1 MNTKVWEFNALDTLF
16 FRESR
21 PMESVGG
28 SELQSSFPPPA
39 RTLVGAVR
47 TSIGEALNT
56 DWRRYASD
64 PQHPLRARIGSPD
77 ALGPLAFT
85 GPWLAQAGKRL
96 YAMPLAVLFDAQGK
110 QTRLQPAASPQHCD
124 LGHVCL
130 PEKANASLMGA
141 APKEKAFI
149 TQEGLLAFL
158 EGQPVNKEHIVEART
173 LFSHEERLGIARDNS
188 SRVTG
193 DGLLY
198 QTRHV
203 RPHADA
209 NLAIGIGV
217 SGLDE
222 QGIPDQGIVRL
233 GAEGRLAN
241 WQRKSAPAGL
251 LPKNPES
258 ARGLVLLLQT
268 HALFAAGWLPDGF
281 SPIEREG
288 QTLWQGQ
295 INGISLRIVCA
306 VTGKPVREGG
316 WDLVNHSPRALQSLV
331 PAGSCYFC
339 ELVEGDLAQACQ
351 ALNGIKIGQDQEYGR
366 GELIAGYW

>member
-1 MNTKVWEFNALDTLF
+1 MNTETWEFNALDTLF

-39 RTLVGAVR
+39 RTLIGAVR

-56 DWRRYASD
+56 DWKRYASNL
-64 PQHPLRARIGSPD
+64 QHPLRERIGSPES
-77 ALGPLAFT
+77 LGPLTFA
-85 GPWLAQAGKRL
+85 GPWLAKAGQRL
-96 YAMPLAVLFDAQGK
+96 HTMPLAVLFNAEGK
-110 QTRLQPAASPQHCD
+110 QTRLQPAATPQHCD
-124 LGHVCL
+124 LGQVCL
-130 PEKANASLMGA
+130 PEKADPSLMGA
-141 APKEKAFI
+141 ASLENAFV
-149 TQEGLLAFL
+149 TPEGLLAFL
-158 EGQPVNKEHIVEART
+158 ENRAVEYRHIVHAHE
-173 LFSHEERLGIARDNS
+173 LYSHEERLGIARDNS

-198 QTRHV
+198 QTRHI

-209 NLAIGIGV
+209 DLAIGIRV
-217 SGLDE
+217 CGLDT
-222 QGIPDQGIVRL
+222 QDIPRQGIVRL

-241 WQRKSAPAGL
+241 WQRKPSPAGF
-251 LPKNPES
+251 LPKKPEQ

-281 SPIEREG
+281 SPIDRQG

-295 INGISLRIVCA
+295 INGINLRIVCA

-316 WDLVNHSPRALQSLV
+316 WDLVNHCPRALQSLV

-339 ELVEGDLAQACQ
+339 EVDGDLALACQ
-351 ALNGIKIGQDQEYGR
+351 ALNGLKIGQDQEYGR
-366 GELIAGYW
+366 GELVAGYW

>member
-1 MNTKVWEFNALDTLF
+1 MNTETWEFNALDTLF

-39 RTLVGAVR
+39 RTLIGAVR

-64 PQHPLRARIGSPD
+64 PQHPLRERIGSPES
-77 ALGPLAFT
+77 LGPLVFT
-85 GPWLAQAGKRL
+85 GPWLAQAGQRL
-96 YAMPLAVLFDAQGK
+96 HAMPLAVLFDAEGNH
-110 QTRLQPAASPQHCD
+110 TRLQPAAAPQYCD
-124 LGHVCL
+124 LGYVCL
-130 PEKANASLMGA
+130 PEKANPSLMGA
-141 APKEKAFI
+141 APLEKALV
-149 TQEGLLAFL
+149 TREGLQAFL
-158 EGQPVNKEHIVEART
+158 EGRAVESKHIVRT
-173 LFSHEERLGIARDNS
+173 HDLFSHEERLGIARDNS

-198 QTRHV
+198 QTRHI
-203 RPHADA
+203 RPHTDAD
-209 NLAIGIGV
+209 LAIGIGV
-217 SGLDE
+217 GGLDT
-222 QGIPDQGIVRL
+222 QGIPRQDIVRL

-241 WQRKSAPAGL
+241 WQRKPAPADL
-251 LPKNPES
+251 QPKKPVQ
-258 ARGLVLLLQT
+258 AKGLVLLLQT

-281 SPIEREG
+281 IPIEREG

-295 INGISLRIVCA
+295 INGITLRIVCA

-316 WDLVNHSPRALQSLV
+316 WDLVNRCPRALQSLV

-339 ELVEGDLAQACQ
+339 EVDGDLAQACQ
-351 ALNGIKIGQDQEYGR
+351 VLNGLKIGQDQEYGR
-366 GELIAGYW
+366 GELVAGYW